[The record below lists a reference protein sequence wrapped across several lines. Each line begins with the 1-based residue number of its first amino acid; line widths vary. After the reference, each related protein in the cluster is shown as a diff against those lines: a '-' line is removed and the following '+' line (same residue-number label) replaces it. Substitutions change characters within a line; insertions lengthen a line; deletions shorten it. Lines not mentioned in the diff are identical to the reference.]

1 MPKFY
6 KTLREYAAYLCKRE
20 GGKSQAKIHD
30 VHQILC
36 MIADDFFLDWNLGYD
51 DKSPFGAKKLSKIEP
66 VDLQSLFISAGAKRW
81 IRKMSR
87 KSIGKRKKRK
97 LK

>member
-6 KTLREYAAYLCKRE
+6 KTLREYAAYLCNKE

-30 VHQILC
+30 VYQILC
-36 MIADDFFLDWNLGYD
+36 IIADEFFLDWNLGG
-51 DKSPFGAKKLSKIEP
+51 DKKIFGARNLSKIEP

-81 IRKMSR
+81 IRRMSR
-87 KSIGKRKKRK
+87 KSSGKRKKRK